1 MKRPVVIILLVVAL
15 LFVLAGIGAVAFF
28 AINNGGNF
36 FTGRMQSFATVEE
49 SKTVKVDAE
58 SPVILKVIDDAG
70 SVTVVGANVDSVQVK
85 VVKTA
90 HATTQARA
98 DEEVKIIKY
107 SIEQNGNTVTL
118 SYKVPN
124 IATYPPNVT
133 VFDLNVDT
141 IDFVITVPN
150 ETIVDVDN
158 NLGEVSVSNIK
169 GNAVIV
175 NDFGAVIVDD
185 IEGALSVET
194 NSGEVNATSIVA
206 GGENIDLQS
215 DFGNITLEKAS
226 GADITLNSN
235 SSVIRLT
242 EVRAIGD
249 LTTKTDF
256 GDTQFENGSADSLN
270 IETNSGKVS
279 LIKLKISKELKVDN
293 DFGEIE
299 LEQASAGSYDLHTNS
314 GGITVDGARN
324 KVKAY
329 TDFGNITIENAQSV
343 TLDLKTNSGTIEFSG
358 SLGEGPH
365 NVKSDFGGIDI
376 SLPSDSK
383 LNVDLNTDFGKI
395 SSDISITVTLT
406 ESSGSDK
413 SQIIGSING
422 GGDLL
427 TVQTNSGGINIKVIK

>member
-1 MKRPVVIILLVVAL
+1 MKRPVVIALLVIAL
-15 LFVLAGIGAVAFF
+15 LFVLTGIGAVAFF

-58 SPVILKVIDDAG
+58 SPIILKVIDDAG
-70 SVTVVGANVDSVQVK
+70 SVTVVGADVDSVQVK

-98 DEEVKIIKY
+98 DEEVKDIKY

-175 NDFGAVIVDD
+175 NDFGAVTVDN
-185 IEGALSVET
+185 IEGALSVEN
-194 NSGEVNATSIVA
+194 NSGKVEATAIKA
-206 GGENIDLQS
+206 GSADIELHS
-215 DFGNITLEKAS
+215 DFGKITLEKAS
-226 GADITLNSN
+226 GANITLNSN
-235 SSVIRLT
+235 SGAITLND
-242 EVRAIGD
+242 VRATGELIA
-249 LTTKTDF
+249 KSDF
-256 GDTQFENGSADSLN
+256 GDTKYENGSANSLDV
-270 IETNSGKVS
+270 ESNSGKVS

-299 LEQASAGSYDLHTNS
+299 LNQASAGSYDLHTNS
-314 GGITVDGARN
+314 GSITVDGAKN
-324 KVKAY
+324 ELKAY
-329 TDFGNITIENAQSV
+329 TDFGGITIENAESV
-343 TLDLKTNSGTIEFSG
+343 TLDLKTNSGIVQFSG

-365 NVKSDFGGIDI
+365 VINSDFGEIELT
-376 SLPSDSK
+376 LPADSK
-383 LNVDLNTDFGKI
+383 LNVDLKTDFGGI
-395 SSDISITVTLT
+395 SSDIPLTVTLD
-406 ESSGSDK
+406 GSTDK
-413 SQIIGSING
+413 NHQVGTMNG
-422 GGDLL
+422 GGDQL
-427 TVQTNSGGINIKVIK
+427 TVKTNSGGINITAIK